1 MWNKLYF
8 EKLLIFLDKSTHFVV
23 FTISGIVTS
32 QHKHCRIPWK
42 ITEDGPELYTCTSST
57 APSGETDE
65 HLGNQWCATS
75 VSDDLTYKEWDWC
88 SGELECRCSE
98 I

>member
-1 MWNKLYF
+1 M
-8 EKLLIFLDKSTHFVV
+8 LIFFDKSVHFGI

-42 ITEDGPELYTCTSST
+42 ITEDGPELYTCTSSR

-65 HLGNQWCATS
+65 PLGNQWCATS